1 MSKAV
6 ILVNSTDE
14 RRAQWVSMLSEVG
27 IEAAVVGC
35 AVEVD
40 HEIARRWL
48 TATDVIVEKKLK
60 GEKADKLRIKI
71 LLEGYSQTKEEL
83 SRSAKRVEAKF
94 LAAERANNRS

>member
-1 MSKAV
+1 MSKSV

-14 RRAQWVSMLSEVG
+14 RRAQWVSMLSAVG
-27 IEAAVVGC
+27 IDAAVVGC

-71 LLEGYSQTKEEL
+71 LLGGYTQTAAEQ
-83 SRSAKRVEAKF
+83 SRSVARSNAKF
-94 LAAERANNRS
+94 LAAERANHRS